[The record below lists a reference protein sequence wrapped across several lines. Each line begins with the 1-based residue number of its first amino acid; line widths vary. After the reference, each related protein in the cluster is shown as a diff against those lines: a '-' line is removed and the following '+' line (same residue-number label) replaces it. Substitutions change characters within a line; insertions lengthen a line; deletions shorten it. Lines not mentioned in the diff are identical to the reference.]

1 VRTAEG
7 GINALVNRCAHK
19 GSMIYY
25 RPSGHMSELTCPY
38 HNWVYDFASNL
49 KKRSVV
55 LDSSPIDT
63 LLVFERAAVIEFM
76 MIPGAA
82 PSSGASVR
90 TKLLPAPAG
99 DMMI

>member
-38 HNWVYDFASNL
+38 RNWVYDFAGNL
-49 KKRSVV
+49 KSVAFRHGV
-55 LDSSPIDT
+55 RGQGGMPAGVTCGFAS
-63 LLVFERAAVIEFM
+63 
-76 MIPGAA
+76 A
-82 PSSGASVR
+82 PSCS
-90 TKLLPAPAG
+90 THHQLTPCW
-99 DMMI
+99 

>member
-1 VRTAEG
+1 MRTAEG

-38 HNWVYDFASNL
+38 RNWVYDFAGNL
-49 KKRSVV
+49 KSVAFRPWCPRTMRHAGRGDIRFRKRSVV

-63 LLVFERAAVIEFM
+63 LLV
-76 MIPGAA
+76 IP
-82 PSSGASVR
+82 
-90 TKLLPAPAG
+90 L
-99 DMMI
+99 